1 MSPHPFPR
9 PQTRPEHRSFT
20 TRDLIIILLEGVADI
35 MASVAE
41 LQAAADAA
49 AAAQAATLLQIA
61 QLADQVATI
70 IANGAGGIAPADLD
84 PILAGL
90 NAITATETSEGAAVD
105 AVVDVP
111 GEAL

>member
-1 MSPHPFPR
+1 VLGR
-9 PQTRPEHRSFT
+9 PDHRVHEHLTNREILVAI
-20 TRDLIIILLEGVADI
+20 LIEQENL
-35 MASVAE
+35 MATVAE

-49 AAAQAATLLQIA
+49 AAAQAETQAQIT
-61 QLADQVATI
+61 QLADQVAAI

-105 AVVDVP
+105 AVVEPD
-111 GEAL
+111 A